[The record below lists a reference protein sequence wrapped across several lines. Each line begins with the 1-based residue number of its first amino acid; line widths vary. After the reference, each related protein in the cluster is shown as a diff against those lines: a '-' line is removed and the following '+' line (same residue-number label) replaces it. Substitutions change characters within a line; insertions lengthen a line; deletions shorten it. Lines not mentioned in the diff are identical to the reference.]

1 MAEVGEMTD
10 SPNSLTYDAV
20 QMTKVF
26 RVHEDWWIRKNFFSG
41 RKSNLNWIH
50 FPKLRWIHYPEWNFD
65 PIFTVFWRCFEWNS
79 TNNSWIGSWV
89 QWIILYQKGNLF
101 LRGSFYHLYQF
112 KHDCIFLDCLDLYI
126 QICSYCTRVRIVR
139 MIPNGKCSCSANT
152 DLFVMEYH
160 DLWKI
165 SKVN

>member
-1 MAEVGEMTD
+1 MNP
-10 SPNSLTYDAV
+10 SWNAV
-20 QMTKVF
+20 QNDKGFSSSWRLMNSKKTSF
-26 RVHEDWWIRKNFFSG
+26 RDENPTWTGFIFQNYAVDTIFK
-41 RKSNLNWIH
+41 
-50 FPKLRWIHYPEWNFD
+50 WIHYPEWNFD

-126 QICSYCTRVRIVR
+126 QICSYCTRVRIARV
-139 MIPNGKCSCSANT
+139 ISNGKCSCTRTEICSSWNIMICGKS
-152 DLFVMEYH
+152 LKSIN
-160 DLWKI
+160 L
-165 SKVN
+165 N